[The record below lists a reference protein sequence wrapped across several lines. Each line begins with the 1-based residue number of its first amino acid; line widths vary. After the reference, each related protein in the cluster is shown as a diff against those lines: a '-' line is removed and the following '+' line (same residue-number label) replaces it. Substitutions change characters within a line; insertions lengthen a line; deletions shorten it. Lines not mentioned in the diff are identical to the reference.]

1 MQTQKYSNCQASYD
15 SVLAFIQLNQISSH
29 WVELTKLSQSE
40 LDRGCELN
48 DVLKDCWRDFYSLT
62 AQMNNV
68 ENDSKKYL
76 KLDELRKT
84 CEKNISEFK
93 HELDELKLDTTSGDS

>member
-1 MQTQKYSNCQASYD
+1 
-15 SVLAFIQLNQISSH
+15 
-29 WVELTKLSQSE
+29 
-40 LDRGCELN
+40 
-48 DVLKDCWRDFYSLT
+48 
-62 AQMNNV
+62 MNNV
-68 ENDSKKYL
+68 ENGSKKYL

>member
-1 MQTQKYSNCQASYD
+1 M
-15 SVLAFIQLNQISSH
+15 
-29 WVELTKLSQSE
+29 ELTKLSQSE

-48 DVLKDCWRDFYSLT
+48 DVLKDCWRDFYSST

-76 KLDELRKT
+76 KLDELCKT

>member
-1 MQTQKYSNCQASYD
+1 M
-15 SVLAFIQLNQISSH
+15 
-29 WVELTKLSQSE
+29 ELTKLSQSE

-68 ENDSKKYL
+68 ENGSKKYL
-76 KLDELRKT
+76 KPDELRKT
-84 CEKNISEFK
+84 YEKNISEFK
-93 HELDELKLDTTSGDS
+93 HGLDELKLDTKSGDS